1 MSDGFGLWDV
11 IVSMFWFMLL
21 LAWIWLIIAIFSDIF
36 RDHELSGW
44 AKALWTLFLVFVPWL
59 GAIVYL
65 IVRGGSMS
73 ERSAKAAQDREAGV
87 RAYVQDVAGKPS
99 TADELRKLIAL
110 RDEGA
115 ISTADYEQAKAKVL
129 A

>member
-21 LAWIWLIIAIFSDIF
+21 LAWIWLIIAILSDIF

-73 ERSAKAAQDREAGV
+73 ERSAKAAQARDADV

-99 TADELRKLIAL
+99 TADELRKLVAL

>member
-73 ERSAKAAQDREAGV
+73 ERSAKAAQAREADV
-87 RAYVQDVAGKPS
+87 RAYVQDAAGKPS
-99 TADELRKLIAL
+99 TADELRKLVAL

-115 ISTADYEQAKAKVL
+115 ISPADYEQAKAKVL